1 MAAKWTL
8 VADEIRWD
16 GVKVA
21 TVAPEAERESNL
33 RDTLRLALCQLNEVE
48 RDRRYGLTTASATH
62 LL

>member
-1 MAAKWTL
+1 MDL
-8 VADEIRWD
+8 GSDEIRWD

-21 TVAPEAERESNL
+21 TVTPEAEPESNF

-48 RDRRYGLTTASATH
+48 HDRRYGLTTASAAH